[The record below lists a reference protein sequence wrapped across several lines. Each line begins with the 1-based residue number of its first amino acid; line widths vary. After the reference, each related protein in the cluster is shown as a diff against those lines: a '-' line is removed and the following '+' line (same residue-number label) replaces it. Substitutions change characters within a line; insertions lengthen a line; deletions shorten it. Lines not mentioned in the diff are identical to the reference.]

1 MNGRRHTRAK
11 LERSCHIIGRDG
23 TDYPATLI
31 DISFSGAS
39 VTVAA
44 STNFK
49 TGDVCDLMLSLK
61 SAEQPV
67 KRTCEV
73 IRLDNGTIGVK
84 FLT

>member
-11 LERSCHIIGRDG
+11 LERNCHIISKDG
-23 TDYPATLI
+23 KNYPAALV

-39 VTVAA
+39 VTVAT

-49 TGDVCDLMLSLK
+49 TGDVCDVMLSLK
-61 SAEQPV
+61 SAEQPI
-67 KRTCEV
+67 KRSCKI
-73 IRLDNGTIGVK
+73 IRLDNEIIGVT